1 MKKIKKPI
9 LYLLLTLIISF
20 LLIDLSKVVIKE
32 SANNR
37 GMRYLKLKDQYNY
50 EEMFKLNGMT
60 PLEEDLPKNL
70 NNTLIYVYQYGCEDC
85 YKNNKEIHKI
95 LKDEN
100 IEVFNVPYR
109 SKQIKRYKIE
119 EVPSLIYISP
129 TNDVTINPLV
139 KKENDEIILDK
150 ETLTSMI
157 NLYKIENKEK

>member
-37 GMRYLKLKDQYNY
+37 GMRYLRAKDQYNY
-50 EEMFKLNGMT
+50 EEMFKLNGKT
-60 PLEEDLPKNL
+60 PLEDNLPKNL

-100 IEVFNVPYR
+100 IEVYNVPYG
-109 SKQIKRYKIE
+109 SKQIKKYKIE

-139 KKENDEIILDK
+139 KKENEEMILDK